1 MKPRN
6 TLVTVAEIKDSETTT
21 ESGLILPSAT
31 GREYKLCE
39 VIAVGPG
46 MITHENEVNPAADLW
61 PGQKV
66 LVKLATQR
74 RIDRDTVGLEPI
86 GVDFKT
92 EDGRDIKLVEQSM
105 IVAIIE
111 DPAHAGPGTPGPRPA
126 A

>member
-1 MKPRN
+1 MRPRN

-46 MITHENEVNPAADLW
+46 MITHENEVSPAADLKS
-61 PGQKV
+61 GQKV
-66 LVKLATQR
+66 LVKLAAQR
-74 RIDRDTVGLEPI
+74 RIDRDTVGLESI
-86 GVDFKT
+86 GVDFRT

-105 IVAIIE
+105 IVAIVD
-111 DPAHAGPGTPGPRPA
+111 DPTNVGPRPA